1 MPFTPYATLKDGFM
15 VAVFCLVFAWFVFYI
30 PNYLGHADN
39 YIQANPGVTP
49 THIVPEWYYLP
60 FYAILRAIPN
70 KLAGVVAMFGSI
82 LVLAFLPWLDTS
94 RVKSATYR
102 PLYQQF
108 FWVFV
113 LVCLGLGWLGSKPAE
128 GGYVFAARIL
138 TAYYFI
144 HFLIILPLLGLIETP
159 RPLPNSISE
168 AVLKKSKVAAMLLAA
183 GLGGTLL
190 AGSIVVGARRRDD
203 APHPPRN
210 KWSFAG
216 AFGKFDQGQ
225 LQRGF
230 KVYKEVC
237 QACHGLNLLSF
248 RNLADPGGP
257 GFSVAQA
264 QAIAAEYKV
273 PDGPNDAGEMFERDG
288 RLADRFP
295 PPATWKNEAQAR
307 TLYNGTV
314 PPDMSVLAK
323 ARSYERGFPLFLV
336 DALPF
341 FAYQEHGVDYVVALL
356 KGYKD
361 PPQGFQLPAGGNYN
375 EYFPGHSIAMP
386 PPLTDG
392 RVDYTDGSP
401 ATVDQYAKD
410 VAAFMMWAAEPHLEA
425 RKRIGFQ
432 VMIFLL
438 IFAGLMYF
446 TKKRVWRDV
455 HEHA

>member
-1 MPFTPYATLKDGFM
+1 
-15 VAVFCLVFAWFVFYI
+15 V

-39 YIQANPGVTP
+39 YIPANPGVTP
-49 THIVPEWYYLP
+49 AHIVPEWYYLP

-70 KLAGVVAMFGSI
+70 KLAGVVAMFASI
-82 LVLAFLPWLDTS
+82 LILCFLPWLDTS

-102 PLYQQF
+102 PLYKQF

-128 GGYVFAARIL
+128 GGYVIAARVL

-168 AVLKKSKVAAMLLAA
+168 AVLKKAAAVLLAIGIGA
-183 GLGGTLL
+183 ASFL
-190 AGSIVVGARRRDD
+190 AMPSAAFAQDSH
-203 APHPPRN
+203 ATPHPPRN

-216 AFGKFDQGQ
+216 GFGKYDRAQ

-237 QACHGLNLLSF
+237 QTCHGLSLLSF

-257 GFSVAQA
+257 EFSPAQA
-264 QAIAAEYKV
+264 AAIAADYKV
-273 PDGPNDAGEMFERDG
+273 QDGPNDQGEMFERNG

-295 PPATWKNEAQAR
+295 PPSTWKNEAQAR

-323 ARSYERGFPLFLV
+323 ARSYERGFPWFLI

-341 FAYQEHGVDYVVALL
+341 FQYQEHGVDYVVALL

-375 EYFPGHSIAMP
+375 EFFPGHSIAMP

-392 RVDYTDGSP
+392 RVEYTDGTP
-401 ATVDQYAKD
+401 NTLDQQAKD

-425 RKRIGFQ
+425 RKRVGFQ

-446 TKKRVWRDV
+446 TKKKVWRDV
-455 HEHA
+455 PGHA